1 MHGSSL
7 SLSALLLYSCTMEA
21 AAIWWLSVRDFISFS
36 AARPFLLLT
45 AAADSIAGGKL
56 QLQLAALYEAR
67 KTIFPLSLCSTMS
80 WFNFK
85 KCIFKPKTGHILFK
99 MWPIFC
105 SKSLLF
111 LLVFIQLW
119 MKFFN
124 EAFRKAFR
132 SSNFKTCF
140 CLSSSKN
147 TLKEL
152 KMHFFGPS
160 IANFAL

>member
-1 MHGSSL
+1 MLLVVFWEFFRNAWFISL

-45 AAADSIAGGKL
+45 AAADSSAGGKL

-85 KCIFKPKTGHILFK
+85 KCIFKPKTGRILFK
-99 MWPIFC
+99 MWPVFSFEALTI
-105 SKSLLF
+105 SLLG
-111 LLVFIQLW
+111 VYTI
-119 MKFFN
+119 MN
-124 EAFRKAFR
+124 EIFQWSF
-132 SSNFKTCF
+132 
-140 CLSSSKN
+140 
-147 TLKEL
+147 
-152 KMHFFGPS
+152 
-160 IANFAL
+160 